1 MKFWHALDAQLDRL
15 VTTEKFGNDMKHD
28 KWKQLNGGSISSSK
42 NKAVQAGA
50 PTACQTRRSRSRKL
64 RGPEGHSIES
74 AHSALLEL
82 GLRVG
87 DDNLSHTDIRLYKA
101 LAHST
106 FKGAEYLST
115 NPSFLV
121 SVALSPTLEAETDF
135 NAWYEEEHISLLSKV
150 PGWQACRRFS
160 LVDFESTVN
169 SVSPPRYLALHAYK
183 DLDGFTTSQFKAAT
197 NTSRRTKVMKEI
209 VASERHVYRL
219 QE

>member
-1 MKFWHALDAQLDRL
+1 MS
-15 VTTEKFGNDMKHD
+15 TTIFSNDYD
-28 KWKQLNGGSISSSK
+28 YILSIQSKEPLLELLSTVNYPTYTSTEADIVVSSVSFF
-42 NKAVQAGA
+42 Q
-50 PTACQTRRSRSRKL
+50 L

-150 PGWQACRRFS
+150 PGWQAWPPPFSSFS
-160 LVDFESTVN
+160 LIAHRIF
-169 SVSPPRYLALHAYK
+169 R
-183 DLDGFTTSQFKAAT
+183 
-197 NTSRRTKVMKEI
+197 
-209 VASERHVYRL
+209 ASEERL
-219 QE
+219 PVDKAFIPRQSRSS